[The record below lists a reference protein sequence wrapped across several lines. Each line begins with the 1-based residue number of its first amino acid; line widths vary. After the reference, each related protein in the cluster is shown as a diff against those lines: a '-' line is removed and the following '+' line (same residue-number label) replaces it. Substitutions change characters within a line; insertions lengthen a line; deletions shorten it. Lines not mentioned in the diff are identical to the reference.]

1 MKFKL
6 LTLLLIFFNLIPKV
20 YAQEKRTFTFDKN
33 AVVYYFSSSMTTSF
47 TKFPNHKAK
56 IIIVNEQ
63 KNLIDFIESHK
74 NHRNITRG
82 KDQTLYYYIKFPR
95 LEDENEYVK
104 FLDEFLNKNY
114 NEDFFDR
121 NTVSIDFKD
130 HKAPFSCKSLDDL
143 NLYLAKI
150 IVKSNDNLLNCNET
164 YVLLKDNQNRKLK
177 TRISYE
183 SITIKE
189 SQQKRE
195 TYKMIKSLDK
205 FKGTYFIALT
215 IGNHSINSK
224 NLTDFDEE
232 TLVDINEVHSIW
244 HLTSGYMFTNKIGG
258 VLDLGLLYTKEESR
272 NTDSNS
278 NVFSING
285 SGNGV
290 GVLKFGIGARYI
302 SFAKKRWSIYSDIK
316 GGILTARA
324 EGGTGSFTIFNGSIS
339 NTRDI
344 KKKREKSN
352 YLNFELGVNYRLGNL
367 IFLTSNF
374 QYTISNFKNDIG
386 SVSGFGGYTI
396 NLGIGFSFK

>member
-1 MKFKL
+1 
-6 LTLLLIFFNLIPKV
+6 
-20 YAQEKRTFTFDKN
+20 
-33 AVVYYFSSSMTTSF
+33 
-47 TKFPNHKAK
+47 
-56 IIIVNEQ
+56 
-63 KNLIDFIESHK
+63 
-74 NHRNITRG
+74 ITRG

-339 NTRDI
+339 
-344 KKKREKSN
+344 
-352 YLNFELGVNYRLGNL
+352 
-367 IFLTSNF
+367 
-374 QYTISNFKNDIG
+374 
-386 SVSGFGGYTI
+386 
-396 NLGIGFSFK
+396 

>member
-1 MKFKL
+1 M
-6 LTLLLIFFNLIPKV
+6 
-20 YAQEKRTFTFDKN
+20 
-33 AVVYYFSSSMTTSF
+33 
-47 TKFPNHKAK
+47 
-56 IIIVNEQ
+56 
-63 KNLIDFIESHK
+63 
-74 NHRNITRG
+74 
-82 KDQTLYYYIKFPR
+82 YYYIKFPR

-205 FKGTYFIALT
+205 FKGTYFITLT

-244 HLTSGYMFTNKIGG
+244 HLKSGYMFTNKIGG
-258 VLDLGLLYTKEESR
+258 VLDLGLLYTKEES
-272 NTDSNS
+272 NP
-278 NVFSING
+278 
-285 SGNGV
+285 
-290 GVLKFGIGARYI
+290 LKITKVIKTILNHLIKTKDYEIRYYHC
-302 SFAKKRWSIYSDIK
+302 W
-316 GGILTARA
+316 
-324 EGGTGSFTIFNGSIS
+324 
-339 NTRDI
+339 
-344 KKKREKSN
+344 
-352 YLNFELGVNYRLGNL
+352 
-367 IFLTSNF
+367 
-374 QYTISNFKNDIG
+374 
-386 SVSGFGGYTI
+386 
-396 NLGIGFSFK
+396 